1 MRRNGPRRRA
11 ARFRVP
17 SSELIGARN
26 GPRELEFQGA
36 SARRLVECRCG
47 SHCGVVT
54 SSPKYNYKPIS
65 SGPRLAMACR
75 KWERPMAASAR
86 HPDFVRAR
94 IAKKNHHE
102 KTPDDHP
109 KVFACAAVLSAS
121 TKPQKTTFL
130 KKIGCPLIT
139 ETVCPYLSAGRSRIT
154 EAYQL
159 STRRRS
165 QTPQSHPK
173 PRG

>member
-1 MRRNGPRRRA
+1 MKGREAQSQLGKTGAYIRRNGPRRRA
-11 ARFRVP
+11 ARFRVL

-86 HPDFVRAR
+86 HPDFARAT
-94 IAKKNHHE
+94 IAKTNHHE

-121 TKPQKTTFL
+121 TKPQKNDVL
-130 KKIGCPLIT
+130 KKIWCVSGCWTQHVFNLHGHSSY
-139 ETVCPYLSAGRSRIT
+139 C
-154 EAYQL
+154 QL
-159 STRRRS
+159 S
-165 QTPQSHPK
+165 
-173 PRG
+173 